1 MKELPERSQ
10 LGTEEKQQIKA
21 FAADGWSVYRIAKA
35 VNRSPHTVKAFLSKP
50 EVVTDVQNEKS
61 ELAVIYQAKARK
73 VVESITDA
81 DISKAS
87 LQQKSISS
95 GVLLDKSLLL
105 AGGLPTFNV
114 QILLQVA
121 EVLRIEDRRD
131 DPPAL
136 PEAQE

>member
-1 MKELPERSQ
+1 MKEGLSTAEQAQVKTLS
-10 LGTEEKQQIKA
+10 
-21 FAADGWSVYRIAKA
+21 ADGWPPYRIGKQLG
-35 VNRSPHTVKAFLSKP
+35 RSPHTVARFLKQP
-50 EVVTDVQNEKS
+50 EVLAAVRDEEA
-61 ELAVIYQAKARK
+61 ELAQLYKEKARK
-73 VVESITDA
+73 VVESISA
-81 DISKAS
+81 VDIEKAS